1 MLKMRSFSVSEV
13 NQYIKRMIASDPLM
27 RHIIVEGEISNLTK
41 HSSGH
46 YYFTLK
52 DESGKLSCVMFQSQ
66 TSQLTF
72 KIENGDKI
80 AAVGQINLY
89 EREGRYQLYVQDIEK
104 KGLGALHIA
113 FEKLKKAYLEKGYFS
128 KDHKKPLPHLPKR
141 IGVITSPTGAA
152 IKDIIAV
159 YKRRLP
165 LSTLVI
171 YPVRVQGA
179 FSKDEIV
186 KGIAYFNAKK
196 DVDLVII
203 ARGGGSLEELWSF
216 NEAMVAEAI
225 FTSKIP
231 IITGIGHEIDFTI
244 ADFVAD
250 YRAATPSAAAEIAII
265 SKNEVASLLEAELN
279 KMKRALMR
287 QVTLNQLVIARS
299 EPERLKQFYLRKIET
314 LKQQNARTYETMT
327 RAVEATLSLYRENL
341 TLSKQRLHMLSPLG
355 TLDRGYAVVKHHK
368 QVLGSIEA
376 IEKGDT
382 IEITVRDGEIKATVS
397 EILIKNR

>member
-52 DESGKLSCVMFQSQ
+52 DETGKLSCVMFQSQ
-66 TSQLTF
+66 TSQLAFT
-72 KIENGDKI
+72 IENGDKI
-80 AAVGQINLY
+80 SAIGQVNLY
-89 EREGRYQLYVQDIEK
+89 EREGRYQLYVKDIEK
-104 KGLGALHIA
+104 KGLGAHHIA
-113 FEKLKKAYLEKGYFS
+113 FEKLKKSYFEKGYFS
-128 KDHKKPLPHLPKR
+128 SEYKKKLPHFPKR

-196 DVDLVII
+196 DVDLVIL
-203 ARGGGSLEELWSF
+203 ARGGGSIEELWSF
-216 NEAMVAEAI
+216 NEAIVAEAI

-231 IITGIGHEIDFTI
+231 IMTGIGHEIDFTI

-250 YRAATPSAAAEIAII
+250 YRAATPSAAAEVAII
-265 SKNEVASLLEAELN
+265 SKREVASLIETQMS
-279 KMKRALMR
+279 KMKQALMR
-287 QVTLNQLVIARS
+287 QVALKQLVLTRS
-299 EPERLKQFYLRKIET
+299 EPQRLKQVCYQNVERLKQGSEKAYDTMMGAVSIKLRQHKET
-314 LKQQNARTYETMT
+314 LM
-327 RAVEATLSLYRENL
+327 LSQ
-341 TLSKQRLHMLSPLG
+341 QRLHILSPLG
-355 TLDRGYAVVKHHK
+355 TLDRGYAVVKHKK
-368 QVLGSIEA
+368 QVLGSIGTLKE
-376 IEKGDT
+376 GDA
-382 IEITVRDGEIKATVS
+382 IEITVRDGEIKAIVKDT
-397 EILIKNR
+397 LIKN